1 MEPGGRG
8 MRSGYEVAFL
18 GMGQMG
24 RRIAAHVLDG
34 GHQLTIWNR
43 SPDKADELVSRGARE
58 AGSISE
64 SVHDVDAVVVMLYD
78 GESVDQALDEMAVR
92 RRRERWSSMPRPRDR
107 LPPVSSAQRP
117 PRWGF
122 ATWTLRSPGPSR
134 QRRKARLTIFV
145 GGSDQDVKD
154 AWPLLE
160 LWGAPDRIRHLGAV
174 GTANGLKSV
183 VNMCLGIAIAGVS
196 EALALGDD
204 LDIARQV
211 LLDALET
218 GPFGWT
224 LKQKRKMIESGD
236 FTPPSFT
243 VDLLAKDLRVAL
255 EAATQ

>member
-1 MEPGGRG
+1 MDAP
-8 MRSGYEVAFL
+8 V
-18 GMGQMG
+18 
-24 RRIAAHVLDG
+24 
-34 GHQLTIWNR
+34 
-43 SPDKADELVSRGARE
+43 
-58 AGSISE
+58 AGSLAPAE
-64 SVHDVDAVVVMLYD
+64 E
-78 GESVDQALDEMAVR
+78 G
-92 RRRERWSSMPRPRDR
+92 
-107 LPPVSSAQRP
+107 
-117 PRWGF
+117 
-122 ATWTLRSPGPSR
+122 T
-134 QRRKARLTIFV
+134 LTIFV